1 MRTIRRLALA
11 VAMALLSISASRAA
25 EPALRR
31 VLLSTGGVGYFD
43 FEAAPDAQGRV
54 RMTVP
59 LAQVDDVLK
68 SLTVLGGDGAVRG
81 VSLLGPTP
89 LADLFRDAPFGEH
102 DLVDLP
108 TLLLRLRGAEI
119 EVAGPAKVR
128 GRILAVAREEVVEGE
143 RATERHRLS
152 LAAADGIRSVILESV
167 DGVTFTDAAL
177 QARIGVV
184 LARLAE
190 NGAEQTRELELAL
203 GSDPA
208 PVTLGYLAETPLWKA
223 SWRIVAGETDGLLQ
237 GWAILENA
245 SGQDWHD
252 VAVTLIGGSPRALR
266 QSLFARRF
274 VERREVAAEGSMAK
288 AATRTDAPLA
298 AAAPDA
304 DMVTLLRR
312 APAELETAPA
322 QELTAQTLFPLP
334 QPLTLAVGHTAMAPI
349 VDRRV
354 PIERMALY
362 RANESGHHPS
372 AALRLRNDTGA
383 SLPPGLVTLYE
394 ALPEGGMTYLGD
406 APLPQTAAGREQT
419 LAYGVDG
426 TVDVTVNSEMR
437 ARIDRAKVVD
447 GVLEL
452 TRVDQQHFDYK
463 VDLAADATPRSFVL
477 EQPRGPDWRVATPT
491 DAVID
496 GETARI
502 TRQLEPGKP
511 LDVALVLEQPQV
523 TRVSL
528 LDLDLDALRLEF
540 AGAEPPPELRP
551 VLARLQE
558 LSGQVGALQRDI
570 DTAEKLR
577 DETAR
582 DQDRLRDNLAAV
594 PSGSDLAG
602 RYLAALSASED
613 SLEQVTAHLTQL
625 RQELDAARAARVDY
639 LRNLRI

>member
-1 MRTIRRLALA
+1 MRTLRRLMLA
-11 VAMALLSISASRAA
+11 AAMALLSISATRAA
-25 EPALRR
+25 EPTLRR

-43 FEAAPDAQGRV
+43 FEAVPDAQGHV
-54 RMTVP
+54 RLTVP

-102 DLVDLP
+102 DLIDLP

-128 GRILAVAREEVVEGE
+128 GRILAVAREEVVEGD
-143 RATERHRLS
+143 RATVRHRLS
-152 LAAADGIRSVILESV
+152 LAAPNGIRSVILESV
-167 DGVTFTDAAL
+167 DGLTFTDAAL

-184 LARLAE
+184 LARLADD
-190 NGAEQTRELELAL
+190 GAEQTRELELAL
-203 GSDPA
+203 GADPA
-208 PVTLGYLAETPLWKA
+208 PITLGYLAETPLWKA

-274 VERREVAAEGSMAK
+274 VDRPEVAPEGSMAK
-288 AATRTDAPLA
+288 AASRTDAPLA
-298 AAAPDA
+298 AAPPEA
-304 DMVTLLRR
+304 DMMTSLRR

-334 QPLTLAVGHTAMAPI
+334 QPLTLATGHTAMAPI

-354 PIERMALY
+354 FIERMALY
-362 RANESGHHPS
+362 RASESGKHPS

-394 ALPEGGMTYLGD
+394 VLPAGGMTYLGD

-419 LAYGVDG
+419 LAYGLDG
-426 TVDVTVNSEMR
+426 TVDVTVDSETR

-463 VDLAADATPRSFVL
+463 VDLAADAALRSFVL
-477 EQPRGPDWRVATPT
+477 EQPRGPDWRVAAPA

-496 GETARI
+496 GGTARI

-511 LDVALVLEQPQV
+511 LEIAVILEQPQV

-540 AGAEPPPELRP
+540 AGAEPPPSCGRSWHVSRNSPARSARCNGTSTPRRSTGTRP
-551 VLARLQE
+551 RAIRIGSATTLQ
-558 LSGQVGALQRDI
+558 QCR
-570 DTAEKLR
+570 
-577 DETAR
+577 
-582 DQDRLRDNLAAV
+582 
-594 PSGSDLAG
+594 
-602 RYLAALSASED
+602 
-613 SLEQVTAHLTQL
+613 
-625 RQELDAARAARVDY
+625 RAATLPAATSPHCPRA
-639 LRNLRI
+639 RTASSRSRRT